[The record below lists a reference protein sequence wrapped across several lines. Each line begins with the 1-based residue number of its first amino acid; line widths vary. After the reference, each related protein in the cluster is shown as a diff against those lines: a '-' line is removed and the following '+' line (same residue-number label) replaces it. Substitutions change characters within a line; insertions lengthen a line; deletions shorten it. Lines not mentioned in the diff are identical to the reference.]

1 MGQAEPALVAL
12 REALKL
18 ARGTHRLGEIAASHN
33 NIGDALRT
41 AGRFEEARVA
51 FAEALRLDRGR
62 GNSLGRSFDLANL
75 GLTDALLGLRA
86 RARQELN
93 KAKALAQEIG
103 APLNR
108 LKALAGL
115 ARLDLAANRLA
126 KARDHA
132 AVGLALSRRLGL
144 RTWLWR
150 FLLLSGHAARAEGK
164 LDLALRHFK
173 DGVAIVDALPPRA
186 LSAAGMPKIQGQ
198 PSDLYDELIEL
209 LARRG
214 QAEASFV
221 LAERARLRRLVDRVS
236 RNVLRLPEAAAR
248 QELAALVSLAAD
260 VEALRG
266 ARLRAKTAK
275 ARQGIDR
282 ELEAIEG
289 RREARR
295 RKLAA
300 LNPRLVSLVEAHAA
314 PLAVLRRALPAKTAL
329 VAFYPGPRGVITWV
343 FDPQG
348 LKVHVAD
355 LPRPKL
361 VTLVQH
367 FREALTTFQP
377 VKRPARRLY
386 ELLLG
391 SLAPALRGRSHLV
404 VVSSGIL
411 QLVPVAALHD
421 GKDYLIGGFTLTY
434 AQSATALVDL
444 AMAAAPMTR
453 PRVAGPRTRPRGLA
467 SRRRRRGSLSS
478 RAPTGGWA
486 SMGPGLATQ
495 PPLPFAR
502 REVSALGALFPKARL
517 YRRDAATRAALRQE
531 LRRATT
537 LHLAMHAAP
546 SIDEPL
552 RSAFVLA
559 DGRLSWGDI
568 LALGP
573 IAPRLVIA
581 SSCNAGVQPLD
592 GADLIGLQ
600 PRLLQI
606 AGARQVLGSVW
617 RASDL
622 GAALVIKRVLRGLAS
637 GLDVASALRKAQ
649 EALRRRRPHPG
660 FWAGF
665 RVDGLA
671 R

>member
-1 MGQAEPALVAL
+1 TAKKTAKKKGRRHRRLSLRGQIRAEEKLAAAHRDVFLELARIQAARGAYGAAVRHAEEALALARGAQIEARVALLEVVNNLYYVGDYRRVLSLADEGLALSGRSPRRRLQFLNAKGVTLSRMGQAEPALVAL

-62 GNSLGRSFDLANL
+62 GNSVGRSFDLANL

-93 KAKALAQEIG
+93 EAKALAQEIG

-173 DGVAIVDALPPRA
+173 EGVAIVDALPPRA
-186 LSAAGMPKIQGQ
+186 LLAAGMPKIQGQ
-198 PSDLYDELIEL
+198 PSDLDDELIEL

-236 RNVLRLPEAAAR
+236 RNVSRLPEAAAR

-314 PLAVLRRALPAKTAL
+314 PLAALRRALPAKTAL

-343 FDPQG
+343 LDPQG

-355 LPRPKL
+355 LPRPQL

-386 ELLLG
+386 DLLLG
-391 SLAPALRGRSHLV
+391 TLAPALRGRSQLV

-411 QLVPVAALHD
+411 L
-421 GKDYLIGGFTLTY
+421 
-434 AQSATALVDL
+434 
-444 AMAAAPMTR
+444 
-453 PRVAGPRTRPRGLA
+453 
-467 SRRRRRGSLSS
+467 
-478 RAPTGGWA
+478 
-486 SMGPGLATQ
+486 
-495 PPLPFAR
+495 
-502 REVSALGALFPKARL
+502 
-517 YRRDAATRAALRQE
+517 
-531 LRRATT
+531 
-537 LHLAMHAAP
+537 
-546 SIDEPL
+546 
-552 RSAFVLA
+552 
-559 DGRLSWGDI
+559 
-568 LALGP
+568 
-573 IAPRLVIA
+573 
-581 SSCNAGVQPLD
+581 
-592 GADLIGLQ
+592 
-600 PRLLQI
+600 
-606 AGARQVLGSVW
+606 
-617 RASDL
+617 
-622 GAALVIKRVLRGLAS
+622 
-637 GLDVASALRKAQ
+637 
-649 EALRRRRPHPG
+649 
-660 FWAGF
+660 
-665 RVDGLA
+665 
-671 R
+671 